1 MAVITFPDQLPT
13 VSGTS
18 WQGVRYGCTTRMGGV
33 SQMPFAS
40 LNLATHVN
48 DDPAA
53 VRRNRQILAH
63 ALGSMPI
70 WLEQVHGTDVFD
82 ADTSPQL
89 DARADP
95 HCDTNACLRPEG
107 PDPLEV
113 MAVADAAITS
123 RPGVVL
129 AILTADCL
137 PVVIADTQ
145 GRAVG
150 IAHAGWR
157 GLAAGVLENTI
168 LALRRRLPA
177 DAVLRAWIGPAISQ
191 AVFEVGADVHQAFCE
206 ARPENEMYFVA
217 RVRSDKT
224 SAPKWLADLP
234 GLARQRMRD
243 AGLRYIECSGW
254 CTLRQPEL
262 FFSYRGSTRT
272 GRMAT
277 LAWLDQAP
285 ELP

>member
-1 MAVITFPDQLPT
+1 MAVITFPDQFPI
-13 VSGTS
+13 VSGTP
-18 WQGVRYGCTTRMGGV
+18 WRGVRYGCTTRTGGV
-33 SQMPFAS
+33 SEAPFAS
-40 LNLATHVN
+40 LNLAMHVN

-53 VRRNRQILAH
+53 VHRNRQILAQ
-63 ALGSMPI
+63 ALGSTPV

-82 ADTSPQL
+82 ADASIQL
-89 DARADP
+89 DTYRHQSDAA
-95 HCDTNACLRPEG
+95 T
-107 PDPLEV
+107 
-113 MAVADAAITS
+113 AVADAAVTS

-168 LALRRRLPA
+168 QALRHRLPP
-177 DAVLRAWIGPAISQ
+177 DAILRAWIGPAISQ

-217 RVRSDKT
+217 RVRSGKT
-224 SAPKWLADLP
+224 SDFKWLADLP

-262 FFSYRGSTRT
+262 FFSYRGSKRT

-277 LAWLDQAP
+277 LAWLDQAT

>member
-1 MAVITFPDQLPT
+1 M
-13 VSGTS
+13 VSGTP

-48 DDPAA
+48 DAPGA
-53 VRRNRQILAH
+53 VLCNRRILAH

-82 ADTSPQL
+82 ADASLQF
-89 DARADP
+89 DAA
-95 HCDTNACLRPEG
+95 ACVSSDGLHNPA
-107 PDPLEV
+107 V
-113 MAVADAAITS
+113 TAVADAAVTS

-150 IAHAGWR
+150 VAHAGWR

-191 AVFEVGADVHQAFCE
+191 SVFEVGADVYQAFCQ

-217 RVRSDKT
+217 RVRSDKA
-224 SAPKWLADLP
+224 SDPKWLADLP
-234 GLARQRMRD
+234 GLARQRMHD